1 MHGLGER
8 AWLAASKVRRRALG
22 LALASVAGLTAF
34 GLLVFAAYGGLARV
48 LAPELAA
55 ASLAAALALLAWLA
69 HARTRDRARAQS
81 PPPEPPPP
89 DPAQELGAA
98 VTALLRRAQTGTSDL
113 ATASLVAGFVVGSRR
128 RATRRSERDA
138 DAAGA
143 GASGAASNGRDT
155 AARRW

>member
-1 MHGLGER
+1 M
-8 AWLAASKVRRRALG
+8 SKVRRRALG

-55 ASLAAALALLAWLA
+55 ASLAAALALLAWFA

-98 VTALLRRAQTGTSDL
+98 VTALLRRAEIGTSDL
-113 ATASLVAGFVVGSRR
+113 ATASLVAGFVIGSRR
-128 RATRRSERDA
+128 RETHRSERDA
-138 DAAGA
+138 A
-143 GASGAASNGRDT
+143 GAASNGRDT